1 MRTVL
6 KTFYHFIK
14 DFVHFILFVLRLL
27 YQGKLNNPIKKVEKG
42 TITLLANG
50 PSLKNI
56 VPLLTTDECFKH
68 TDFIVLNYFPN
79 EKVFWKLKPKY
90 YCLADPMFFG
100 VSHKEKEVKNLF
112 KNLNNI
118 DWNISLFIPKYFG
131 KERFLNFS
139 QMNNP
144 NIEIVEINSIP
155 YNGFPQLRNYLYKKG
170 FTMPQIGTVAHLA
183 IYASLN
189 LGYKEIKLYGVEH
202 TFLDSLCVN
211 EQNQLCNKD
220 KHFYDNED
228 VKLKPILKNDSINE
242 IWKISD
248 YLYGISLMFKGHDL
262 LSDYANYLDVRIINC
277 TKDSMIDSYERI
289 SNNI

>member
-6 KTFYHFIK
+6 KAFYHFIK
-14 DFVHFILFVLRLL
+14 NLVHFILFILRLL
-27 YQGKLNNPIKKVEKG
+27 YQGKLNNPIKKIEKG

-50 PSLKNI
+50 PSLKSI
-56 VPLLTTDECFKH
+56 VPFLTTDERFKH

-79 EKVFWKLKPKY
+79 EKVFWELKPKF

-100 VSHKEKEVKNLF
+100 VSHKENEVKNLF

-131 KERFLNFS
+131 KKRFLQYSNL
-139 QMNNP
+139 NNP
-144 NIEIVEINSIP
+144 NIKILEINSIP
-155 YNGFPQLRNYLYKKG
+155 YDGFPQLRNYLYKKG
-170 FTMPQIGTVAHLA
+170 VTMPQIGTVAHLA

-189 LGYKEIKLYGVEH
+189 LGYEEIKLYGVEH

-211 EQNQLCNKD
+211 EKNQLCNKD
-220 KHFYDNED
+220 KHFYDNEE
-228 VKLKPILKNDSINE
+228 VELKPILKNDSINE
-242 IWKISD
+242 VWKISD

-262 LSDYANYLDVRIINC
+262 LADYAKYLDVKIINC
-277 TKDSMIDSYERI
+277 TKGSMIDSYER
-289 SNNI
+289 NEKTY